1 MYNLS
6 GKVALV
12 TGSSRGIGEAIARK
26 LSILGASIII
36 NYSKDED
43 GANRII
49 EEIKENGGYAI
60 SVKADVSKYEEA
72 KYLVEEAVNHF
83 GKLDVVVNNAG
94 ISSLGLF
101 MDQDVNQIENII
113 QVNLMGTVNVTHCAI
128 KHLLAS
134 RGAGIVNVS
143 SIWGNV
149 GASYEVLYSLT
160 KGGINTFTKALAK
173 ELAPSNIRVNAVAPG
188 VINTEMNNF
197 LSDDEKDV
205 LTEEIPMGRFGEVE
219 EIANVVSF
227 LASDEA
233 SYVTGQVLT
242 IDGGML

>member
-26 LSILGASIII
+26 LSILGASLII

-43 GANRII
+43 GATKLV

-60 SVKADVSKYEEA
+60 SIKADVSKYEEA

-83 GKLDVVVNNAG
+83 GKLDVVINNAG
-94 ISSLGLF
+94 ISKLGLF
-101 MDQDVNQIENII
+101 MDQSIDEIDNII
-113 QVNLMGTVNVTHCAI
+113 EVNLKGTVNVTHCAI
-128 KHLLAS
+128 KYLLHSRSAS
-134 RGAGIVNVS
+134 IVNVS

-160 KGGINTFTKALAK
+160 KGGVNTFTKALAK

-188 VINTEMNNF
+188 VIDTKMNNF
-197 LSDDEKDV
+197 LSDEEKDI
-205 LTEEIPMGRFGEVE
+205 LTEEIPMGRFGDVE
-219 EIANVVSF
+219 EIANVVAF
-227 LASDEA
+227 LASGEA